1 MLNNLKT
8 NISTRTIA
16 IVTTTFYPFW
26 YPGVLKNNSI
36 EQLKVDKIRGD
47 LAIEMLNEAKKKKF
61 QIVLIDAGSSSIF
74 IKEITRIG
82 IKVIRSKNK
91 KLSPSRQ
98 YGFNLASKMKGVKVI
113 CWLEP
118 EKIDIIKNTLPQ
130 AVIPILNNKADIVVP
145 KRDKKSFST
154 YPSFQA
160 KIEESAN
167 KRWNSKLKEHELISK
182 DEEELDIWFG
192 PKFFK
197 NDPKLINIFQKSYQ
211 FKDKIQKMDIWSNAI
226 IFPII
231 TAMRLGYKVVSFKVR
246 YQHPKLQT
254 FVEKNSVLMRR
265 KRQIQYQSILSTT
278 EYFLKNFLDKNYN

>member
-1 MLNNLKT
+1 MVEGKV
-8 NISTRTIA
+8 IA

-26 YPGVLKNNSI
+26 YRGTLKNTST
-36 EQLKVDKIRGD
+36 EKVKVDKIRGD
-47 LAIEMLNEAKKKKF
+47 LAIEMLNEARKKNF
-61 QIVLIDAGSSSIF
+61 QIILIDAGSSRVF

-82 IKVIRSKNK
+82 IKVIHSKNK

-98 YGFNLASKMKGVKVI
+98 YGFKLASKMKGVKII

-118 EKIDIIKNTLPQ
+118 EKVSIPKDCLPQ
-130 AVIPILNNKADIVVP
+130 AVLPILKNQADIVIP
-145 KRDKKSFST
+145 KRDKKAFYT

-160 KIEESAN
+160 KIEETAN
-167 KRWNSKLKEHELISK
+167 KRWNSMLKEHKLISK
-182 DEEELDIWFG
+182 DAEELDIWFG

-231 TAMRLGYKVVSFKVR
+231 TAMRLGYKVVSSKVQ
-246 YQHPKLQT
+246 YQHPKQQT
-254 FVEKNSVLMRR
+254 IAEESSVLMRR

-278 EYFLKNFLDKNYN
+278 EYFIKNFLDKK